1 MLKVGITGGIG
12 SGKTIVCQV
21 FHTLG
26 IPVFYADDSARY
38 LMNND
43 ATLIHDIKAIFGDQI
58 YVEDKLNR
66 QKLSGIVFRDPAKL
80 QQLNAIV
87 HPATVQYAKDW
98 MEHQQTP
105 YAIKEAAIFF
115 ESGTYVDMD
124 IMIGVSAPLELRIQR
139 AVTRANTSRQDILDR
154 ISKQMDEDEKMKR
167 CDYVIINDEVQPVI
181 PQVLNL
187 HQILLSKAVTTD
199 SQPNL

>member
-38 LMNND
+38 LMDND
-43 ATLIHDIKAIFGDQI
+43 VTLIQDIKAIFGDQV
-58 YVEDKLNR
+58 YTDGKLDR
-66 QKLSGIVFRDPAKL
+66 QKVSGIVFKDPAKL

-87 HPATVQYAKDW
+87 HPATIQYAKDW
-98 MEHQQTP
+98 MERQHTP

-115 ESGTYVDMD
+115 ESGTYADMD

-139 AVTRANTSRQDILDR
+139 AIARTNTSRQDILDR
-154 ISKQMDEDEKMKR
+154 ISK
-167 CDYVIINDEVQPVI
+167 
-181 PQVLNL
+181 
-187 HQILLSKAVTTD
+187 
-199 SQPNL
+199 

>member
-26 IPVFYADDSARY
+26 IPVFYADDAAKY
-38 LMNND
+38 LMEHD
-43 ATLIHDIKAIFGDQI
+43 ETLINDIKTLFGNNI
-58 YVEDKLNR
+58 YANKTLNR
-66 QKLSGIVFRDPAKL
+66 KELSGIVFKDPKKL
-80 QQLNAIV
+80 QQLNALV
-87 HPATVQYAKDW
+87 HPATVQYARDW
-98 MEHQQTP
+98 MEKQQSP

-139 AVTRANTSRQDILDR
+139 AIARSSATREEILDR
-154 ISKQMDEDEKMKR
+154 ISKQMDQDEKMNS
-167 CDYVIINDEVQPVI
+167 CDYVIINDEVQPII

-187 HQILLSKAVTTD
+187 HQILLEKTIATR
-199 SQPNL
+199 